1 MPLVIKSTLKCFRH
15 VISGMG
21 KVEATIATSD
31 GKELG
36 GQWEIQSSDVD
47 VEVETSDVDGLV
59 GESMR
64 VTWETG
70 DRTKSTAVT
79 LGVRHSRLGVDM
91 ALFAESVE
99 PGNIRQ

>member
-1 MPLVIKSTLKCFRH
+1 
-15 VISGMG
+15 
-21 KVEATIATSD
+21 
-31 GKELG
+31 
-36 GQWEIQSSDVD
+36 
-47 VEVETSDVDGLV
+47 VEVETSVVDGRV

-64 VTWETG
+64 VAWETC